1 MTSALELTAV
11 KKRFGATEVLKN
23 VDLSV
28 KQGERHA
35 LLGPNGAGKSTL
47 FNLISG
53 RDRPSSGSIALF
65 GEEIAG
71 LTPARVNRLGLSRSF
86 QITNVVA
93 GMSVRDNLLLGIMA
107 RHGKRWPFSRRGAD
121 WRRVEEDVDEVLERM
136 RLTADRDRQAGD
148 LTYSQQRSLE
158 IGMTLAT
165 DPAVIL
171 LDEPTAG
178 MPREDTAYTIELI
191 ERVTAGKTL
200 LIVEHDMEVV
210 FRLADRISVL
220 VYGSVLSTGTA
231 DQIRADARVQKAYLG
246 EATV

>member
-1 MTSALELTAV
+1 MTSALCLTGV
-11 KKRFGATEVLKN
+11 QKRFGATEVLKN
-23 VDLSV
+23 VDLDIRE
-28 KQGERHA
+28 GERHA

-53 RDRPSSGSIALF
+53 RDRPSAGSITLF
-65 GEEIAG
+65 DQEIAG
-71 LTPARVNRLGLSRSF
+71 LTPARVNRLGLGRSF

-93 GMSVRDNLLLGIMA
+93 GVSVRDNLLLGVMGL
-107 RHGKRWPFSRRGAD
+107 HGRRWPFSRRGQA
-121 WRRVEEDVDEVLERM
+121 WRRIEESVDEVLERM
-136 RLTADRDRQAGD
+136 RLSSERDRLAGD

-165 DPAVIL
+165 GPRVIL

-178 MPREDTAYTIELI
+178 MSREETSHTIELI
-191 ERVTAGKTL
+191 EQATAGKTL

-220 VYGSVLSTGTA
+220 VYGSVLSTGTPE
-231 DQIRADARVQKAYLG
+231 QIRADARVQEAYLG
-246 EATV
+246 ETTA

>member
-1 MTSALELTAV
+1 MNALTLNAV
-11 KKRFGATEVLKN
+11 EKRFGPARILKDVN
-23 VDLSV
+23 LAVRE
-28 KQGERHA
+28 GERHA

-53 RDRPSSGSIALF
+53 RDRPTAGSIKLF
-65 GEEIAG
+65 DREISGFNPSAINRAG
-71 LTPARVNRLGLSRSF
+71 LGRSF

-93 GMSVRDNLLLGIMA
+93 GVSVRDNLLIGVMG
-107 RHGKRWPFSRRGAD
+107 RHGQRWPLRRRGAL
-121 WRRVEEDVDEVLERM
+121 WRRTEETVDEVMELI
-136 RLTADRDRQAGD
+136 RLTGDRDRPAGD

-165 DPAVIL
+165 DPRVIL

-178 MPREDTAYTIELI
+178 MSRDETAYTIELI
-191 ERVTAGKTL
+191 ERVTANRTL

-210 FRLADRISVL
+210 FRLADRVSVL
-220 VYGSVLSTGTA
+220 VYGSVLSTGTPEE
-231 DQIRADARVQKAYLG
+231 IRADQRVQEAYLG

>member
-1 MTSALELTAV
+1 MTAALELTAV

-23 VDLSV
+23 VDLSI

-53 RDRPSSGSIALF
+53 RDRPTSGSITLF

-93 GMSVRDNLLLGIMA
+93 GMSVRDNLLLGVMG

-121 WRRVEEDVDEVLERM
+121 WRRIEEDVDEVLERM
-136 RLTADRDRQAGD
+136 RLTVDRDRQAGD

-191 ERVTAGKTL
+191 ERATAGKTL

-220 VYGSVLSTGTA
+220 VYGSVLSTGTP
-231 DQIRADARVQKAYLG
+231 DQIRADARVQEAYLG